1 MNLECRIFKPGK
13 KGKMK
18 LVKTVAHAE
27 IINTT
32 ANRRLFNVHPG
43 KNGKIKPRNRKAL
56 HGLFVPMPLDEI

>member
-18 LVKTVAHAE
+18 LVRTVAHEE
-27 IINTT
+27 ITNTA

-43 KNGKIKPRNRKAL
+43 KNGKNQAQKKKDL
-56 HGLFVPMPLDEI
+56 Q